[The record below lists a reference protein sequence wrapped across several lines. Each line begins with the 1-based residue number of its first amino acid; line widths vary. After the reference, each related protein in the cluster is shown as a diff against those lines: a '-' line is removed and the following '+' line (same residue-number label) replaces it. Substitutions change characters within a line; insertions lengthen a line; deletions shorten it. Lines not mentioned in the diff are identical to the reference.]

1 MGAQEIRRAIAHL
14 RLLLADLQAREESLQ
29 TLRQQFHLQLRRI
42 YRHAL
47 YGATSLDLTLASLG
61 EIEERLEATEKALRR
76 IASLKAQAQAEL
88 QALQLTFS
96 IEEAKGQLAELQAR
110 LRAGEAD
117 LSLSSEVRRLEAFIA
132 EHSQRA
138 ARTIAHPPEAPP
150 QP

>member
-1 MGAQEIRRAIAHL
+1 MGAQESQRAIAHL
-14 RLLLADLQAREESLQ
+14 RLLLADLRAREESLQ
-29 TLRQQFHLQLRRI
+29 SACEQFRLQLRRI
-42 YRHAL
+42 SRHAL
-47 YGATSLDLTLASLG
+47 YGATPLDLTLASLE
-61 EIEERLEATEKALRR
+61 EIEERLEAAEKALRR

-110 LRAGEAD
+110 LRAGETD
-117 LSLSSEVRRLEAFIA
+117 LALQAEVHRLEAFIA

-138 ARTIAHPPEAPP
+138 AHTIAHPPEAHP